1 VFHCQGS
8 VPGGVAPQQ
17 LIQTWLKTSC
27 QHLQSQMTAVKSF
40 MKLHRIMNAAQQI
53 LIEGSCRVEPPVVLI
68 SRYGSLTSEQQEAV
82 SNDLI
87 KMAQSGA
94 SSNFMHAIQADV
106 MSTLV
111 RELTAV
117 QPPMD
122 FASQKIINDFL
133 DAVKRVSDCVDLS
146 LQDESLT
153 WSVRPT
159 VQGCG
164 PDCSESH
171 NVGDCLVCG
180 HGWGAHGGHTCNRA
194 PFTGRRGSWLPS
206 SQAAPVGS
214 LHVETSPGTIKVSLD
229 PKCSEME
236 GIQSENSLK
245 SDPDKEMGTVITF
258 NIIHNSASAP
268 KVIVGLSL
276 TPPPLIVPVAAKV
289 SLGLDLGNL
298 KFIDNVEKGK
308 DSPGLKLTS
317 QLNPALSISPSV
329 IK

>member
-1 VFHCQGS
+1 
-8 VPGGVAPQQ
+8 
-17 LIQTWLKTSC
+17 
-27 QHLQSQMTAVKSF
+27 
-40 MKLHRIMNAAQQI
+40 
-53 LIEGSCRVEPPVVLI
+53 
-68 SRYGSLTSEQQEAV
+68 
-82 SNDLI
+82 
-87 KMAQSGA
+87 MAQSGA
-94 SSNFMHAIQADV
+94 SSNFMHSSQADV
-106 MSTLV
+106 ISKLV
-111 RELTAV
+111 RELIAV

-133 DAVKRVSDCVDLS
+133 DAVKRVSDCVDLP

-164 PDCSESH
+164 PNCSESH
-171 NVGDCLVCG
+171 SGDGDCLVCG
-180 HGWGAHGGHTCNRA
+180 HGWGAHGGHTCSRA

-214 LHVETSPGTIKVSLD
+214 LHVETLPGTIKVSLD
-229 PKCSEME
+229 PKGSEME

-245 SDPDKEMGTVITF
+245 SNPDKEVGTVITF
-258 NIIHNSASAP
+258 NIIHSSASAP

-276 TPPPLIVPVAAKV
+276 TPPPLIAPVDAKV

-298 KFIDNVEKGK
+298 KFIDIVEKGK
-308 DSPGLKLTS
+308 ESPGLKLTG
-317 QLNPALSISPSV
+317 QLNLALSISPSV